1 MPTAVAN
8 ADLVRGLY
16 RAFAERDTEALEDII
31 ADNAVWHVP
40 GRSRLAG
47 EHRGRPAVLAYFAGL
62 TQRTGGTF
70 RAELIDVLASETRAV
85 ALARATSRRAPDR
98 SYEGLH
104 CLVLLIDRDQI
115 AEAWVLPADTYVFDE
130 FLS

>member
-16 RAFAERDTEALEDII
+16 RAFTDRDIPALEEII
-31 ADNAVWHVP
+31 AENAVWHVP

-47 EHRGRPAVLAYFAGL
+47 DHRGRPAVLAYFAGL
-62 TQRTGGTF
+62 AQRTEGTF
-70 RAELIDVLASETRAV
+70 SAEIIDVLATESRAV
-85 ALARATSRRAPDR
+85 ALARATGHRQPNVHYD
-98 SYEGLH
+98 GLY
-104 CLVLLIDRDQI
+104 CLVVSFERDQI
-115 AEAWVLPADTYVFDE
+115 CEAWLMPADLYSLDE